1 MIRSL
6 LHFLLVLCLFG
17 LCMPG
22 MLYAQTDAK
31 SKSRLYIQRS
41 LQKPTLPILLSK
53 RSFQVNPYLQTNLDL
68 KQNTFVSQYLKATY
82 AKSSST
88 NTVNGI
94 AERRLVEENMNN
106 DKYLFYNDRIQ
117 VSHVYPNPA
126 SDFVDVDYQ
135 LTSNQD
141 FRLSFYNVIGEQVKE
156 FSLDRD
162 QRTMRISLRD
172 FSSGMYLYQ
181 LSIDG
186 RSVATKKLIV
196 RKGM

>member
-1 MIRSL
+1 
-6 LHFLLVLCLFG
+6 
-17 LCMPG
+17 MPG

-68 KQNTFVSQYLKATY
+68 KQNTFVSQFLKATY

>member
-68 KQNTFVSQYLKATY
+68 KQNTFVSQFLKATY

>member
-1 MIRSL
+1 MIRFL